1 MRYFAAPAGG
11 AGGFEALDYVAEA
24 LVHALLDMNDA
35 MPMVGHAYLAKGFY
49 GAAFGGLYGGG
60 LLPFLMD
67 DSAGRRMEDVWF
79 GTAIIEAAEPWH
91 SFRNDE
97 RDEIDAWLIVV
108 MARIMGS
115 V

>member
-1 MRYFAAPAGG
+1 M
-11 AGGFEALDYVAEA
+11 
-24 LVHALLDMNDA
+24 
-35 MPMVGHAYLAKGFY
+35 YLSS
-49 GAAFGGLYGGG
+49 LH
-60 LLPFLMD
+60 PVVVD
-67 DSAGRRMEDVWF
+67 DSACRRMEDVWF
-79 GTAIIEAAEPWH
+79 GRAIIKAAEPWH

>member
-1 MRYFAAPAGG
+1 
-11 AGGFEALDYVAEA
+11 
-24 LVHALLDMNDA
+24 
-35 MPMVGHAYLAKGFY
+35 
-49 GAAFGGLYGGG
+49 
-60 LLPFLMD
+60 MD

-79 GTAIIEAAEPWH
+79 GSAIIKAAEPWH
-91 SFRNDE
+91 SFRNDK